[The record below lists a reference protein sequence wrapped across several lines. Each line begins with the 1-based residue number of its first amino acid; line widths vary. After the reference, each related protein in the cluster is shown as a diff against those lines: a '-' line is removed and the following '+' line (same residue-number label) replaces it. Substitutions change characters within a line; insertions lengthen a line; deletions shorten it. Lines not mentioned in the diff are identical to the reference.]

1 MRIHKTHKR
10 YISSV
15 VAGLIVTAVT
25 MTGFSYNDK
34 TVTVMV
40 DGAAHTVRTHLNSNE
55 GIVRDAGVKLN
66 PNDKVIS
73 SSSTVQNGTTLTVV
87 RAIPVYV
94 TVNGKTRAVFTTET
108 TAQGVANE
116 LGFKAPNYVVVGDEN
131 GSVLSGT
138 RITIAQLTSRSLS
151 TVDQEVAVEVVR
163 QKDDTMAKGEEEVV
177 QVGQP
182 GLERVQRETLYS
194 NGTVIKTNDVSK
206 VIQREM
212 VPTIIKEGTREV
224 TTSRNIAG
232 RSSRASRAIVM
243 EASAYLAGDGDG
255 AGITATGLPA
265 VRGIAAVDPDV
276 IPLGTRLFI
285 PGYGEAIAADTGGA
299 IVGNKIDLVMD
310 SYGEAMDFG
319 RQDVTVYVLD

>member
-138 RITIAQLTSRSLS
+138 RITIAQVTSRSLS

-206 VIQREM
+206 VTQRAM

-224 TTSRNIAG
+224 TTSRNVAG
-232 RSSRASRAIVM
+232 RASRAIVM
-243 EASAYLAGDGDG
+243 EASAYLAGDG
-255 AGITATGLPA
+255 AGITATGVPA

>member
-138 RITIAQLTSRSLS
+138 RITIAQVTSRSLS
-151 TVDQEVAVEVVR
+151 TEVAVEVVR

-206 VIQREM
+206 VTQRAM

-224 TTSRNIAG
+224 TTSRNVAG
-232 RSSRASRAIVM
+232 RASRAIVM

>member
-138 RITIAQLTSRSLS
+138 RITIAQVTSRSLS

-206 VIQREM
+206 VTQRAM
-212 VPTIIKEGTREV
+212 IPTIIKEGTREV
-224 TTSRNIAG
+224 TTSRNVAG
-232 RSSRASRAIVM
+232 RASRAIVM

-255 AGITATGLPA
+255 AGILLGQLDQQAGRA
-265 VRGIAAVDPDV
+265 CVDAKFIFDGI
-276 IPLGTRLFI
+276 LELFH
-285 PGYGEAIAADTGGA
+285 G
-299 IVGNKIDLVMD
+299 
-310 SYGEAMDFG
+310 S
-319 RQDVTVYVLD
+319 

>member
-73 SSSTVQNGTTLTVV
+73 SSTSVQNGTTLTVV

-94 TVNGKTRAVFTTET
+94 TVNGKT

-116 LGFKAPNYVVVGDEN
+116 LGFKTPNYVVVGDAN

-138 RITIAQLTSRSLS
+138 HITIAQVTSRSLS
-151 TVDQEVAVEVVR
+151 TVDQEVAVEVIR

-194 NGTVIKTNDVSK
+194 NGTVVKTNDVSK
-206 VIQREM
+206 VTQRAM

-224 TTSRNIAG
+224 TTSRNVAG
-232 RSSRASRAIVM
+232 RASRAIVM

-255 AGITATGLPA
+255 AGITATGVSA

-299 IVGNKIDLVMD
+299 IIGNKIDLVMD

>member
-138 RITIAQLTSRSLS
+138 RITIAQVTSRSLS

-206 VIQREM
+206 VTQRAM

-224 TTSRNIAG
+224 TTSRNVAG
-232 RSSRASRAIVM
+232 RASRAIVM

-265 VRGIAAVDPDV
+265 
-276 IPLGTRLFI
+276 PLSLTT
-285 PGYGEAIAADTGGA
+285 A
-299 IVGNKIDLVMD
+299 
-310 SYGEAMDFG
+310 
-319 RQDVTVYVLD
+319 